1 MEREEG
7 PGREQ
12 GTDDRFVAELATR
25 AAGLGREVAG
35 IVGVLDDLSKS
46 GTRQA
51 ESFHRVGEEMAALSV
66 TNDQIGKTALNTEQE
81 TRRARTAVEQALS
94 ETQVLAQAVQRV
106 DAGMDTV
113 MGVLKHVSGA
123 AEEIGQI
130 AFQTRIV
137 AFNASVE
144 AVRAGER
151 GRGFAV
157 VAEAVKDLAQ
167 KVQQSSQDIR
177 STLQELGLKLEELAQ
192 NVHGDGRSGRSRDA
206 GATVAHTMDVVRSAF
221 DEVQKRIHDI
231 ADAASASGGNAKNVL
246 EEVRGLD
253 RELVH
258 SVSSINEARQQAE
271 SLLELNENLIELTAE
286 SGLFTE
292 DSPFIDAVLDGAA
305 RISEAFEQALARGQI
320 REGELFDE
328 NYRLIAGTD
337 PQQYQAGFVTLTDS
351 LLPAI
356 QEPLMS
362 FSPAVTFCAAVDRNG
377 YLPTH
382 NRQYSQP
389 QSRDPKWNAANCRN
403 RRIFNDRTGLAA
415 GRSEKRFL
423 LQIYRRDMGNGQ
435 FVLMK
440 DLSAPIYVNGRH
452 WGGLRMGYKF

>member
-1 MEREEG
+1 MERAEEQVSAQAVDG
-7 PGREQ
+7 
-12 GTDDRFVAELATR
+12 RFVAELATR

-35 IVGVLDDLSKS
+35 IVGALDDLSKS
-46 GTRQA
+46 GARQA
-51 ESFHRVGEEMAALSV
+51 ESFHRVGEEMAALSA
-66 TNDQIGKTALNTEQE
+66 TTEQIGKAALNTEQE
-81 TRRARTAVEQALS
+81 TRRARGAVEQALS

-177 STLQELGLKLEELAQ
+177 ATLQELGLKLDELAR
-192 NVHGDGRSGRSRDA
+192 NVHGDGKTGRSWDA
-206 GATVAHTMDVVRSAF
+206 GATVAHTMDVVRGAF

-231 ADAASASGGNAKNVL
+231 ADAATAGGGNAKNVL
-246 EEVRGLD
+246 QEVRTLD
-253 RELVH
+253 GELVH
-258 SVSSINEARQQAE
+258 SVSAIDEARKQAE
-271 SLLELNENLIELTAE
+271 SLLELNESLIELTAE
-286 SGLFTE
+286 SGVRTE
-292 DSPFIDAVLDGAA
+292 DSPYIDAVMDGAA
-305 RISEAFEQALARGQI
+305 RISGALEQALAQGQI
-320 REGELFDE
+320 REDLLFND
-328 NYRLIAGTD
+328 NYRPIPGTE
-337 PQQYQAGFVTLTDS
+337 PQQYQAAFLALTDR
-351 LLPAI
+351 LFPPI
-356 QEPLMS
+356 QEPLLS
-362 FSPAVTFCAAVDRNG
+362 FSPEVTFCAAVDRNG

-389 QSRDPKWNAANCRN
+389 QSRDAQWNAANCRN

-415 GRSEKRFL
+415 GRSEKPFL

-435 FVLMK
+435 YVLMK
-440 DLSAPIYVNGRH
+440 DLSAPIFVHGRH